1 MPADDLPQA
10 LPPLRPTPAR
20 WPDGPCPVH
29 LVGQRVRVTHG
40 KRTGQ
45 QGHVRRHLLLWM
57 GERDNRYDPW
67 NTHGFDVDLVGGKM
81 VSLPWFA
88 IEGLEE

>member
-1 MPADDLPQA
+1 M
-10 LPPLRPTPAR
+10 
-20 WPDGPCPVH
+20 H
-29 LVGQRVRVTHG
+29 LVGHRVRVTHG

-67 NTHGFDVDLVGGKM
+67 NTHGFDVDLDDGKM
-81 VSLPWFA
+81 ASLPWFA
-88 IEGLEE
+88 IEGMEE